1 MLMLAILSGP
11 SLIKV
16 SKLDDES
23 LVSFGF
29 GDPASL
35 FGVVGE
41 CFGVDALGGEDGRCA
56 GFCSAR

>member
-1 MLMLAILSGP
+1 MLVILSGP

-16 SKLDDES
+16 SKSDDEW

-35 FGVVGE
+35 FGVMGE
-41 CFGVDALGGEDGRCA
+41 WFGVDALGGEDGQ
-56 GFCSAR
+56 